1 MALKAKCFCSLKK
14 AVMSVMTGMEYS
26 RLEKNGKIERQ
37 QPGVTKIHLLLTRV
51 GNLGGQGQGGGDCD
65 GYREAEEI

>member
-1 MALKAKCFCSLKK
+1 M
-14 AVMSVMTGMEYS
+14 MTGMEYS